1 MLKKVRIQIK
11 TCKTELAGSFFV
23 GGKLRPSQKNEPPQK
38 SEMTVTGRYHDDG
51 KRIAISYRE
60 SELTGLEGSEATL
73 SFFKSEPQVI
83 VLQRSGSVKAH
94 LRFEAGK
101 RHSCVY
107 QTAIMPFDV
116 CLECKSTENLLEREG
131 TLSLD
136 YVVEVRGG
144 APERVQ
150 MQIALLPDFDKPQNI
165 N

>member
-11 TCKTELAGSFFV
+11 TCKTELAGSLFD
-23 GGKLRPSQKNEPPQK
+23 GGKPRPLQGGGAPQK

-51 KRIAISYRE
+51 TRLAIAYRE

-73 SFFKSEPQVI
+73 SFFKNEPQVI
-83 VLQRSGSVKAH
+83 TLQRSGSVKAH

-101 RHSCVY
+101 RHSCIY

-116 CLECKSTENLLEREG
+116 CLECERVENLLEAAG
-131 TLSLD
+131 TLFLD

-144 APERVQ
+144 APEQVR
-150 MQIALLPDFDKPQNI
+150 MEIALLPDFDKPQNI